1 MTRGIL
7 AYGGYIPLRRLSRA
21 AIAQAN
27 GWFNSALKSRAKG
40 ERAMAN
46 WDEDSVT
53 MAVAAAR
60 DCLGERD
67 RDDISALHFASTSF
81 PFLDRLNA
89 GIVAGAL
96 NLKSETAAHD
106 HAATQRGGTSA
117 LALALEAADSG
128 PPLVIAADKRQTKA
142 AGTLEMDVGDGAAA
156 LLVGSGDVIAE
167 LVGKATRTIDFV
179 DHYRADGFAYDY
191 PWEERWIRDEGY
203 QKIVAET
210 LAALLQDANI
220 KATDVSAF
228 CMPCTLPRVVA
239 SLAKKGGMRDDAV
252 QDNMNATCGETGAA
266 HPLLMLARALES
278 AKTGDLILVAGFG
291 QGSDVLAF
299 RATERIANFKPKLGV
314 KGHLARRREEKN
326 YQRFLSFN
334 ELVTM
339 ERGMRSEVDKAT
351 ALSALYRKR
360 DMLTGFIGGR
370 CSVCGTV
377 QFPKSNICVNPNC
390 NAAHTQEDQP
400 FADLNGK
407 IMSYTADELTYT
419 PDPPA
424 CYGMIQ
430 FEVGGRI
437 MMDFT
442 DIEPRD
448 LEVGRDMDMV
458 FRVKD
463 RDPQRGFVRYFWKA
477 APAATAQTGG

>member
-1 MTRGIL
+1 MARGIL

-60 DCLGERD
+60 DCLGGRNRD
-67 RDDISALHFASTSF
+67 EISALHFASTSF

-96 NLKSETAAHD
+96 NLKSEVAAHD
-106 HAATQRGGTSA
+106 HAATQRAGTSA
-117 LALALEAADSG
+117 LALALEAADAG
-128 PPLVIAADKRQTKA
+128 PQLVIAADKRKTKA

-156 LLVGSGDVIAE
+156 VLVGSGDVVAE
-167 LVGKATRTIDFV
+167 LVGNATRTIDFV
-179 DHYRADGFAYDY
+179 DHFRADGFAYDY

-210 LAALLQDANI
+210 LGALVKQTGISAA
-220 KATDVSAF
+220 DVSAF
-228 CMPCTLPRVVA
+228 CMPCTLPRVAA
-239 SLAKKGGMRDDAV
+239 SLAKKAGMRDEAV
-252 QDNMNATCGETGAA
+252 HDNMSATCGEAGAA

-278 AKTGDLILVAGFG
+278 AKSGDLILVAGFG
-291 QGSDVLAF
+291 QGCDVLAF
-299 RATERIANFKPKLGV
+299 RATARIGEFAPKLGV

-334 ELVTM
+334 DLVTM

-370 CSVCGTV
+370 CNVCGTV

-390 NAAHTQEDQP
+390 NASHTQEDQP

-442 DIEPRD
+442 DIDPGE
-448 LEVGRDMDMV
+448 LQVGRDMDMV

-463 RDPQRGFVRYFWKA
+463 RDPQRGFTRYFWKA
-477 APAATAQTGG
+477 APAASG

>member
-1 MTRGIL
+1 MARGIL
-7 AYGGYIPLRRLSRA
+7 AYGGYIPLRRLSRV

-60 DCLGERD
+60 DCLGERN

-106 HAATQRGGTSA
+106 HAATQRAGTSA
-117 LALALEAADSG
+117 LTLALAAADSG
-128 PPLVIAADKRQTKA
+128 PQLVIAADKRQTKA
-142 AGTLEMDVGDGAAA
+142 AGMLEMDVGD
-156 LLVGSGDVIAE
+156 
-167 LVGKATRTIDFV
+167 
-179 DHYRADGFAYDY
+179 
-191 PWEERWIRDEGY
+191 
-203 QKIVAET
+203 VA
-210 LAALLQDANI
+210 
-220 KATDVSAF
+220 AF

-239 SLAKKGGMRDDAV
+239 SLAKQAGLRDEAV

-278 AKTGDLILVAGFG
+278 AKPGDLILVAGFG
-291 QGSDVLAF
+291 QGCDVLAF
-299 RATERIANFKPKLGV
+299 RATERINEFAPKLGV
-314 KGHLARRREEKN
+314 EGHLARRREEKN

-390 NAAHTQEDQP
+390 NAAHTQEDQA
-400 FADLNGK
+400 FADLPGK

-442 DIEPRD
+442 DIDPRE

-477 APAATAQTGG
+477 APAGGIGDGGG

>member
-1 MTRGIL
+1 M
-7 AYGGYIPLRRLSRA
+7 
-21 AIAQAN
+21 
-27 GWFNSALKSRAKG
+27 
-40 ERAMAN
+40 
-46 WDEDSVT
+46 
-53 MAVAAAR
+53 
-60 DCLGERD
+60 
-67 RDDISALHFASTSF
+67 
-81 PFLDRLNA
+81 
-89 GIVAGAL
+89 
-96 NLKSETAAHD
+96 
-106 HAATQRGGTSA
+106 
-117 LALALEAADSG
+117 
-128 PPLVIAADKRQTKA
+128 
-142 AGTLEMDVGDGAAA
+142 
-156 LLVGSGDVIAE
+156 
-167 LVGKATRTIDFV
+167 
-179 DHYRADGFAYDY
+179 
-191 PWEERWIRDEGY
+191 
-203 QKIVAET
+203 
-210 LAALLQDANI
+210 QDANI

-239 SLAKKGGMRDDAV
+239 SLAKKAGMRDDAV

-326 YQRFLSFN
+326 YQQFLSFN

-463 RDPQRGFVRYFWKA
+463 RDPQRGFRALFLESRARGDSPNRRLTWQAASATKSPFSAWA
-477 APAATAQTGG
+477 APNSASAGTARPTTSWSKRSRKRSRMPGSRRTRSRRRGSQPRSRSSMSANPACRSRWRCACR

>member
-1 MTRGIL
+1 
-7 AYGGYIPLRRLSRA
+7 
-21 AIAQAN
+21 
-27 GWFNSALKSRAKG
+27 
-40 ERAMAN
+40 
-46 WDEDSVT
+46 
-53 MAVAAAR
+53 
-60 DCLGERD
+60 
-67 RDDISALHFASTSF
+67 
-81 PFLDRLNA
+81 
-89 GIVAGAL
+89 
-96 NLKSETAAHD
+96 
-106 HAATQRGGTSA
+106 

-128 PPLVIAADKRQTKA
+128 PQLVIAADKRQTKA

-156 LLVGSGDVIAE
+156 LLVGSGDCLAE
-167 LVGKATRTIDFV
+167 LVGQATRTVDFV
-179 DHYRADGFAYDY
+179 DHFRADGFAYDY
-191 PWEERWIRDEGY
+191 SWEERWIRDEGY

-210 LAALLQDANI
+210 LAGLLKETGITPAE
-220 KATDVSAF
+220 VSAF

-239 SLAKKGGMRDDAV
+239 SLAKKAGLRDEAV

-266 HPLLMLARALES
+266 HPLLMLARALEN
-278 AKTGDLILVAGFG
+278 AKSGDLILVAGFG
-291 QGSDVLAF
+291 QGCDVLAF
-299 RATERIANFKPKLGV
+299 RATERVNEFAPKLGV

-334 ELVTM
+334 DLVTM
-339 ERGMRSEVDKAT
+339 ERGMRAEVDKAT

-370 CSVCGTV
+370 CNVCGTV

-390 NAAHTQEDQP
+390 NASHTQEDQP
-400 FADLNGK
+400 FADLPGK

-442 DIEPRD
+442 DIDPRE
-448 LEVGRDMDMV
+448 LEVGRDMNMV

-477 APAATAQTGG
+477 APASGTSDGGG